1 MFTIEMFPAGHGD
14 CLWIEY
20 GDEESPRRI
29 LIDGGTGPTYE
40 LLKQRFETLPEDQR
54 EFELFIVT
62 HIDADHIEGSVRLL
76 GSLDTLG
83 VSFKEIW
90 FNGWR
95 HLPEDPE
102 DDHLGALQGEFLSV
116 LIGRQGMKWNK
127 SFAGKAVFVPS
138 QGALPEIPLEG
149 GMTLTLLSPTHKQLE
164 KLRKEW
170 NKVIVEMG
178 LDSDKEEKVLK
189 LLQESRLKIEDDVL
203 GEEDKL
209 IDVKKL
215 AESVSKLDDSEP
227 NGSSIA
233 VLAEYQGKSCL
244 LTGDAFAPVV
254 QSAVERL
261 LEDEEEGAR
270 LKLNVCKLA
279 HHGSRRNVT
288 NDLLKLLDCKHYLFS
303 TNGARFKHPD
313 REGVARVIQSG
324 GKDTSLYFNYKTEFN
339 EIWDDEK
346 LTRKHGYNTIYPDD
360 GAQGLVVDVMALD

>member
-20 GDEESPRRI
+20 GDKKNPHRI

-40 LLKQRFETLPEDQR
+40 MLKERIESLPDDEK

-83 VSFKEIW
+83 VSFKEVW
-90 FNGWR
+90 FNGWK
-95 HLPEDPE
+95 HLPEDEE
-102 DDHLGALQGEFLSV
+102 DDHLGALQGEFLSL

-127 SFAGKAVFVPS
+127 SFAGKAVFVPA
-138 QGALPEIPLEG
+138 QGALPEIRLEG
-149 GMTLTLLSPTHKQLE
+149 GMKLTLLSPTHKQL
-164 KLRKEW
+164 KNLRKEW
-170 NKVIVEMG
+170 NKVIVEHG
-178 LDSDKEEKVLK
+178 LDSDKEEKVLE
-189 LLQESRLKIEDDVL
+189 LLQKSRLKIEDDVL
-203 GEEDKL
+203 GDGDKL

-215 AESVSKLDDSEP
+215 AESASSLDTSEP

-233 VLAEYQGKSCL
+233 VLAEYEGKKCL

-261 LEDEEEGAR
+261 LEDDDEGAK
-270 LKLNVCKLA
+270 LKVNLCKLA

-288 NDLLKLLDCKHYLFS
+288 TAMLELLDCKHYLFS
-303 TNGARFKHPD
+303 TNGDKFKHPD
-313 REGVARVIQSG
+313 REGVARVIQAA
-324 GKDTSLYFNYKTEFN
+324 GKDTSLYFNYKTKFN
-339 EIWDDEK
+339 DMWDDEK
-346 LTRKHGYNTIYPDD
+346 LTEKHGYSTVYPDD
-360 GAQGLVVDVMALD
+360 GAEGLVVDVMALD